1 MSGPLC
7 DTLYRVVFVCCC
19 FWWLKKVFSS
29 SPKGRKRRRRSARGK
44 KKKAGENFFCLFR
57 ERGVVLVIKL
67 LAFVVLLPRRAKRK
81 CVCVDQT
88 FRFFFFVTLLFF
100 STPINPL
107 SLSIES
113 DLCFDRSPEKTKRHI
128 RSRNLTQSSRKDFDE
143 TLFKRR
149 GGPTHR
155 HDRKRRR
162 RSLFLPNN

>member
-1 MSGPLC
+1 MTRC
-7 DTLYRVVFVCCC
+7 IVVFVCCC
-19 FWWLKKVFSS
+19 FCGWLKKVFSS
-29 SPKGRKRRRRSARGK
+29 SPWPEEEENERERKEEEGGK
-44 KKKAGENFFCLFR
+44 LFCLSF

-113 DLCFDRSPEKTKRHI
+113 DLCFDRSP
-128 RSRNLTQSSRKDFDE
+128 
-143 TLFKRR
+143 
-149 GGPTHR
+149 
-155 HDRKRRR
+155 
-162 RSLFLPNN
+162 